1 LCDES
6 CELYGDIKLILNEDS
21 YLINLYQRFP
31 VTLDRGQDATIWD
44 NNGKQYIDCMGGY
57 GVAIIGHCNKD
68 VINAIALQLNK
79 LMVCHMSTYHDSRLQ
94 FLSKLNSIAPD
105 NLGRIFLSNSGAES
119 IEAALKFSRKYSQKT
134 GVISMHGG
142 YHGKTFGALSVT
154 YNSKY
159 RKSFSPLLE
168 GIKFV
173 PFGDTSSLNEA
184 IDESIGTVILEPI
197 QGETGIIMPPEGY
210 VRAVR
215 DICTEKKIV
224 LIFDEIQT
232 GLGRTGKMWAGQ
244 NWSTVPDIMC
254 IAKGVASGV
263 PTGVTFVKDE
273 IAKCMNLGE
282 HSSTFAGNPI
292 SCSAGSA
299 TIDAIINGDLVNKA
313 SATGMYF
320 KNRLLEL
327 KDKHP
332 IIRDVR
338 GMGMMLALES
348 RFDVRDV
355 LMDGIKNG
363 LLMLYSGRTIIRL
376 LPPLVM
382 KKEQVSKAIEILDV
396 ILTEE
401 EKRRNV
407 KR

>member
-1 LCDES
+1 M
-6 CELYGDIKLILNEDS
+6 ILNEDS

-31 VTLDRGQDATIWD
+31 VTIERAQGATIWD
-44 NNGKQYIDCMGGY
+44 TDGKEYIDCMGGY
-57 GVAIIGHCNKD
+57 GVAIIGHCNKV
-68 VINAIALQLNK
+68 VIEAITLQMNK
-79 LMVCHMSTYHDSRLQ
+79 LMVCHMSTYNNSRLQ
-94 FLSKLNSIAPD
+94 FLSKLKSIAPD
-105 NLGRIFLSNSGAES
+105 NLSKIFFSNSGAES
-119 IEAALKFSRKYSQKT
+119 IEAALKFARKFSQKT
-134 GVISMHGG
+134 GVVSMYGG

-168 GIKFV
+168 GVKFV
-173 PFGDTSSLNEA
+173 PFGDISSLTVA
-184 IDESIGTVILEPI
+184 IDESIGTVIIEPI
-197 QGETGIIMPPEGY
+197 QGESGIIMPPEGY

-215 DICTEKKIV
+215 EVCTEKKLV

-232 GLGRTGKMWAGQ
+232 GLGRTGKMWAGE
-244 NWSTVPDIMC
+244 NWSAVPDIMC
-254 IAKGVASGV
+254 IAKGIASGI
-263 PTGVTFVKDE
+263 PTGVTFVKEE
-273 IAKCMNLGE
+273 IANCMHLGE

-292 SCSAGSA
+292 ACSAGSA
-299 TIDAIINGDLVNKA
+299 TIDTIIKEDLVTKA
-313 SATGMYF
+313 SDTGAYF
-320 KNRLLEL
+320 KKKLIEL

-338 GMGMMLALES
+338 GLGMMLALES
-348 RFDVRDV
+348 RFDVRDI

-363 LLMLYSGRTIIRL
+363 LLMLYSGRTVIRL

-382 KKEQVSKAIEILDV
+382 KKEQVNRAVEIMDEILSV
-396 ILTEE
+396 E

>member
-1 LCDES
+1 MCDES

-254 IAKGVASGV
+254 VAKGVASGV

>member
-1 LCDES
+1 M
-6 CELYGDIKLILNEDS
+6 ILNEDS

-31 VTLDRGQDATIWD
+31 VTIERAQGATIWD
-44 NNGKQYIDCMGGY
+44 TDGKEYIDCMGGY

-68 VINAIALQLNK
+68 VIDAITLQMNK
-79 LMVCHMSTYHDSRLQ
+79 LMVCHMSTYNNSRLQ
-94 FLSKLNSIAPD
+94 FLLKLKSIAPD
-105 NLGRIFLSNSGAES
+105 NLSKIFFSNSGAES
-119 IEAALKFSRKYSQKT
+119 IEAALKFARKFSQKT
-134 GVISMHGG
+134 GVVSMYGG

-168 GIKFV
+168 GVKFV
-173 PFGDTSSLNEA
+173 PFGDISLLAEA
-184 IDESIGTVILEPI
+184 IDESIGTVIIEPI
-197 QGETGIIMPPEGY
+197 QGESGIIMPPEGY
-210 VRAVR
+210 VKAVR
-215 DICTEKKIV
+215 ELCTEKKLV

-232 GLGRTGKMWAGQ
+232 GLGRTGKMWAGE
-244 NWSTVPDIMC
+244 NWSAVPDIMC
-254 IAKGVASGV
+254 IAKGIASGV
-263 PTGVTFVKDE
+263 PTGVTFVKEE
-273 IAKCMNLGE
+273 IANCMNLGE

-292 SCSAGSA
+292 ACSAGIA
-299 TIDAIINGDLVNKA
+299 TIDTIIKEDLVTKA
-313 SATGMYF
+313 SDTGTYF
-320 KNRLLEL
+320 KEKLIEL

-338 GMGMMLALES
+338 GLGMMLALES
-348 RFDVRDV
+348 RFDVRNI

-363 LLMLYSGRTIIRL
+363 LLMLYSGRTVIRL

-382 KKEQVSKAIEILDV
+382 KKEQVSRAIEIMDE
-396 ILTEE
+396 ILSVE

>member
-1 LCDES
+1 MCDES

-44 NNGKQYIDCMGGY
+44 TDGKEYIDCMGGY

>member
-1 LCDES
+1 M
-6 CELYGDIKLILNEDS
+6 YGDFKLILNEEDS

-31 VTLDRGQDATIWD
+31 VTIERAQGATIWD
-44 NNGKQYIDCMGGY
+44 TDGKEYIDCMGGY

-68 VINAIALQLNK
+68 VIDAITLQMNK
-79 LMVCHMSTYHDSRLQ
+79 LMVCHMSTYNNSRLQ
-94 FLSKLNSIAPD
+94 FLSKLKSIAPD
-105 NLGRIFLSNSGAES
+105 NLSKIFFSNSGAES
-119 IEAALKFSRKYSQKT
+119 IEAALKFARKFSQKT
-134 GVISMHGG
+134 GVVSMYGG

-168 GIKFV
+168 GVKFV
-173 PFGDTSSLNEA
+173 PFGDISSLTVA
-184 IDESIGTVILEPI
+184 IDESIGTVIIEPI
-197 QGETGIIMPPEGY
+197 QGESGIIMPPEGY

-215 DICTEKKIV
+215 EVCTEKKLV

-232 GLGRTGKMWAGQ
+232 GLGRTGKMWAGE
-244 NWSTVPDIMC
+244 NWSAVPDIMC
-254 IAKGVASGV
+254 IAKGIASGI
-263 PTGVTFVKDE
+263 PTGVTFVKEE
-273 IAKCMNLGE
+273 IANCMHLGE

-292 SCSAGSA
+292 ACSAGSA
-299 TIDAIINGDLVNKA
+299 TIDTIIKEDLVTKA
-313 SATGMYF
+313 SDTGAYF
-320 KNRLLEL
+320 KKKLIEL

-338 GMGMMLALES
+338 GLGMMLALES
-348 RFDVRDV
+348 RFDVRDI

-363 LLMLYSGRTIIRL
+363 LLMLYSGRTVIRL

-382 KKEQVSKAIEILDV
+382 KKEQVSRAVEIMDEILSV
-396 ILTEE
+396 E

>member
-1 LCDES
+1 
-6 CELYGDIKLILNEDS
+6 LITNEDS
-21 YLINLYQRFP
+21 FLINLYQRFP
-31 VTLDRGQDATIWD
+31 VTVERAQGATIWD
-44 NNGKQYIDCMGGY
+44 TDGKEYIDCMGGY

-68 VINAIALQLNK
+68 VINAITLQMNK
-79 LMVCHMSTYHDSRLQ
+79 LMVCHMSTYNDSRLQ
-94 FLSKLNSIAPD
+94 FLSKLNSIAPE
-105 NLGRIFLSNSGAES
+105 NLSRIFFSNSGAES
-119 IEAALKFSRKYSQKT
+119 IEAALKFSRKFSQK
-134 GVISMHGG
+134 GGIISMYGG

-159 RKSFSPLLE
+159 RKSFNPLLE

-173 PFGDTSSLNEA
+173 PFGDISSLIDA

-197 QGETGIIMPPEGY
+197 QGESGIIMPPDGY
-210 VRAVR
+210 VKAVR
-215 DICTEKKIV
+215 EICTEKKLV

-244 NWSTVPDIMC
+244 NWTTAPDIMC
-254 IAKGVASGV
+254 IAKGIASGI

-292 SCSAGSA
+292 TCSAGSA
-299 TIDAIINGDLVNKA
+299 TIDTIIKEDLVTKA
-313 SATGMYF
+313 SDTGTYF
-320 KNRLLEL
+320 KKNLIEL
-327 KDKHP
+327 KEKHP

-348 RFDVRDV
+348 RFDIRDI
-355 LMDGIKNG
+355 LMDGIRNG

-382 KKEQVSKAIEILDV
+382 KKEQVSRAIEIMDK
-396 ILTEE
+396 ILSLE

-407 KR
+407 KN